1 MRLWRMEV
9 KIKNIHEPSAFSF
22 TNHQSSGVDSSS
34 PPQYTE
40 SSTRSQC
47 IRVSCAHLSLFTI
60 VSTIWWWWRWH
71 ESDIFHTHNTYDTRD
86 DRTNEWKRY
95 EFYLFLNFS
104 CYIYHIT
111 AYHRINHTQTAYL
124 CCSNNNFHSFDAFFF
139 YFFLSSCCNSIL
151 TITQNSTPNL
161 SIKLSFVWFIFIPDV
176 KMTI

>member
-1 MRLWRMEV
+1 MNHPLSHSQIIKVPVSIVLLLLNIPKVQHVRNVFVYRVHTYHYSLLYRQFDDDDDDMR
-9 KIKNIHEPSAFSF
+9 ATYF
-22 TNHQSSGVDSSS
+22 
-34 PPQYTE
+34 
-40 SSTRSQC
+40 
-47 IRVSCAHLSLFTI
+47 
-60 VSTIWWWWRWH
+60 
-71 ESDIFHTHNTYDTRD
+71 THNTYDTRD

-124 CCSNNNFHSFDAFFF
+124 CCSNNNFHSFDAFF